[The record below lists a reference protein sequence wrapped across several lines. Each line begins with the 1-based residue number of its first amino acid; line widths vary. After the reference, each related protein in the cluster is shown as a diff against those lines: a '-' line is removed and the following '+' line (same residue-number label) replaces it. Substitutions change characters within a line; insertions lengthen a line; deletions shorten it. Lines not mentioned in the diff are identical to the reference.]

1 MNITSEIKKMAMMKA
16 KAISKVILLKM
27 SNGDLS
33 KIDPETQETV
43 FLKAYKE
50 LLTNPDFVSSQTK
63 E

>member
-1 MNITSEIKKMAMMKA
+1 MNKTTETKRMAMIKA
-16 KAISKVILLKM
+16 KAISKVILMKM
-27 SNGDLS
+27 SNGDIS

-50 LLTNPDFVSSQTK
+50 LLTNPDFVPSSTK